1 MVLPLPP
8 VAPVMPPVTVP
19 TVHANELGTLAVS
32 GMLVDVLLQIEA
44 VDGTLVTTGVGLTV
58 TVTAYV
64 DAAGQLPVVDVGVT
78 RYSTVP
84 AVVFDGL
91 ISV

>member
-1 MVLPLPP
+1 MVLPLPT
-8 VAPVMPPVTVP
+8 VAPVTPPVTVP
-19 TVHANELGTLAVS
+19 TVQVNELGTLAFNA
-32 GMLVDVLLQIEA
+32 MLVDVLLQIDA
-44 VDGTLVTTGVGLTV
+44 LDGTPVTTGVGLTV
-58 TVTAYV
+58 TIIEYA
-64 DAAGQLPVVDVGVT
+64 DAAGQLPVLDVGVT